1 MPLVLSVRRLIDF
14 GFAKVLRTG
23 AKTFTLCGT
32 PQYLAPEIVTS
43 AGHGLSVDWWAFG
56 VLMYEMLHGHT
67 PFDGEEGSNS
77 PTLPCTTLVL
87 PPPPPL
93 NALDPLT
100 RSPAHPSPLSPGPSS
115 MSIYQNIM
123 GGKVTYSPAMR
134 PAARELMQKLLV
146 ANPSKRLTFQAIKK
160 EERAQARTKAGQ
172 RPHARRIRP
181 CRRLFRPKRPSQP
194 PQLDRLRRAV
204 TSKLR
209 LRLSLLAAALPG
221 RRL

>member
-1 MPLVLSVRRLIDF
+1 MLPDGYSARLPHTLPYHRLLPSGSTPSASTLGPSLLPFVPPCQVPALTPITHLHYQPSYSSHAAPRLYSLSLSLSSLTCRLIDF

-100 RSPAHPSPLSPGPSS
+100 RSPAHPLTPHLSRQG
-115 MSIYQNIM
+115 
-123 GGKVTYSPAMR
+123 R
-134 PAARELMQKLLV
+134 P
-146 ANPSKRLTFQAIKK
+146 P
-160 EERAQARTKAGQ
+160 
-172 RPHARRIRP
+172 
-181 CRRLFRPKRPSQP
+181 
-194 PQLDRLRRAV
+194 
-204 TSKLR
+204 
-209 LRLSLLAAALPG
+209 
-221 RRL
+221 